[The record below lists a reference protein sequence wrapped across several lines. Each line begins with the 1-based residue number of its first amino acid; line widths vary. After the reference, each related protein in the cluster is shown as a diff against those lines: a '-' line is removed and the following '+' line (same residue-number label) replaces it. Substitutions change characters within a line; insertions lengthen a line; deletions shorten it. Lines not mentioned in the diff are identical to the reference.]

1 MTDVLSFAD
10 AAGVGAQLLG
20 GKGAGLAAMR
30 AQGLRVPP
38 GFVITTAACNEC
50 RRTGAQPRA
59 LATDVTAAL
68 AALEAER
75 GLALGDRDAPLLVAV
90 RSGAPVS
97 MPGMMDTVL
106 NLGVTDDTV
115 DALARR
121 FGADFAWDCY
131 ARFLE
136 GFAKVVLGIDSR
148 RFAGLSTTP
157 GRPRVDALKAIVAEH
172 SLLPADPR
180 EQLTMAIGAVLRSW
194 DNPRAVAYR
203 RIEGID
209 DDMGTAVVVQAMVFG
224 NLNARSG
231 TGVVFTRNPNT
242 GEPIAYGDFLF
253 QAQGEDVVSG
263 EHQTLPVRALAERL
277 PEVWD
282 ELTGRL
288 AALEAWRKDMLDV
301 EFTVED
307 GTLFFLQVRT
317 AKRSVLGA
325 VRTAL
330 SLARDGTIDRSEALM
345 RVTPSQLESLTQ
357 ARRHGGADVDR
368 LTTGLAASPGS
379 AGGVICLTPEA
390 VFDAVE
396 RGEPPILVRA
406 ETSPDDVAAMAMSEG
421 ILTARGGLVSH
432 AAVVAR
438 GLSVPAVVGAD
449 AIRIDI
455 ASGRLDINGTVL
467 HEGDI
472 ITIDGD
478 TGAVIRGDVN
488 SETTDSSAEFD
499 ELLAWADQ
507 IAPSP
512 GDGNASAPERLA
524 AARAAIERCGLATA
538 ANGGAR

>member
-1 MTDVLSFAD
+1 MTDVLNFAD
-10 AAGVGAQLLG
+10 AAGMSAELLG

-38 GFVITTAACNEC
+38 GFVITTAACNEF
-50 RRTGAQPRA
+50 RRTGATPVGLATEVAAA
-59 LATDVTAAL
+59 LAT
-68 AALEAER
+68 LEAER
-75 GLALGDRDAPLLVAV
+75 GLSLGDANAPLLVAV

-115 DALARR
+115 DALARQ
-121 FGADFAWDCY
+121 FGAEFAWDCY
-131 ARFLE
+131 ARYLE
-136 GFAKVVLGIDSR
+136 GFGRVVLGIDSHA
-148 RFAGLSTTP
+148 FAGLP
-157 GRPRVDALKAIVAEH
+157 AARGRERVDALKAIADG
-172 SLLPADPR
+172 LPTDPH
-180 EQLTMAIGAVLRSW
+180 EQLTMAIEAVLRSW
-194 DNPRAVAYR
+194 ENPRAVAYR

-242 GEPIAYGDFLF
+242 GEPAPYGDFLF

-263 EHQTLPVRALAERL
+263 EHQTLPIRALAERL

-282 ELTGRL
+282 ELTGQL
-288 AALEAWRKDMLDV
+288 TALEAWRKDMLDI

-317 AKRSVLGA
+317 AKRSALGA

-330 SLARDGTIDRSEALM
+330 SLARDGTIDQRDALM
-345 RVTPSQLESLTQ
+345 RVTPSQLESVTQ
-357 ARRHGGADVDR
+357 ARRRGGADADP
-368 LTTGLAASPGS
+368 LTTGLAACPGL
-379 AGGVICLTPEA
+379 ATGVICLTPEA

-396 RGEPPILVRA
+396 RGEAVILVRT
-406 ETSPDDVAAMAMSEG
+406 ETSPDDVQAMAMSEG

-438 GLSVPAVVGAD
+438 GLSVPAVVGAESLH
-449 AIRIDI
+449 IDI
-455 ASGRLDINGTVL
+455 ASGLLDFGGTML
-467 HEGDI
+467 REGDV
-472 ITIDGD
+472 ITVDGD
-478 TGAVIRGDVN
+478 SGVVSRGRVGD
-488 SETTDSSAEFD
+488 ETTDSSAEFD
-499 ELLAWADQ
+499 ELLAWADE

-512 GDGNASAPERLA
+512 GDRSASAPERLA
-524 AARAAIERCGLATA
+524 AARSVIERSGLAVA

>member
-1 MTDVLSFAD
+1 MTDVLNFAD
-10 AAGVGAQLLG
+10 AAGVGAELLG

-30 AQGLRVPP
+30 EQGLRVPP
-38 GFVITTAACNEC
+38 GFVITTTACNAF
-50 RRTGAQPRA
+50 RRSGAQPPGLAGDVAEA
-59 LATDVTAAL
+59 LAT
-68 AALEAER
+68 LEADR
-75 GLALGDRDAPLLVAV
+75 GLSLGDPQAPLLLAV

-121 FGADFAWDCY
+121 FGAEFAWDCY

-136 GFAKVVLGIDSR
+136 GFGKVVLGIDSHR
-148 RFAGLSTTP
+148 LSALP
-157 GRPRVDALKAIVAEH
+157 AVRGRSRVDALKRMIDRM
-172 SLLPADPR
+172 PTDPH
-180 EQLTMAIGAVLRSW
+180 EQLTMAIEAVLRSW
-194 DNPRAVAYR
+194 NNPRAVAYR

-242 GEPIAYGDFLF
+242 GEPVPYGDFLF

-263 EHQTLPVRALAERL
+263 EHQTLPVLALRERL

-282 ELTGRL
+282 ELIRRL
-288 AALEAWRKDMLDV
+288 GALEAWRKDMLDV

-317 AKRSVLGA
+317 AKRSALGA

-345 RVTPSQLESLTQ
+345 SVTPAQLESIAQ
-357 ARRHGGADVDR
+357 SRRHGGAGADR
-368 LTTGLAASPGS
+368 LASGLAACPGI
-379 AGGVICLTPEA
+379 ATGVICLTPDA
-390 VFDAVE
+390 VFDAVD
-396 RGEPPILVRA
+396 RGDPAILVRT
-406 ETSPDDVAAMAMSEG
+406 ETSPDDVQAMAMAEG

-438 GLSVPAVVGAD
+438 GLSVPAVVGAESL
-449 AIRIDI
+449 RIDT
-455 ASGRLDINGTVL
+455 ASGQLDFGGTML
-467 HEGDI
+467 RDGDV

-478 TGAVIRGDVN
+478 SGMVSRGRAGT
-488 SETTDSSAEFD
+488 ETTDSSAEFD
-499 ELLAWADQ
+499 ELLAWAEE

-512 GDGNASAPERLA
+512 GDPSASAPERLA
-524 AARAAIERCGLATA
+524 AARSAIERSGLVA